1 MAHCVYC
8 WQVPAAILVLSVSA
22 LYNKMRAESMDIPF
36 YLRPL
41 GKNMEPAPAFLWN
54 QLAAFR
60 GPERAL
66 KADPRKVATNGRE

>member
-1 MAHCVYC
+1 VYTAGRFLP
-8 WQVPAAILVLSVSA
+8 QLLVLSISS
-22 LYNKMRAESMDIPF
+22 LYNKIRVENMQFPF

-54 QLAAFR
+54 ELAAFR